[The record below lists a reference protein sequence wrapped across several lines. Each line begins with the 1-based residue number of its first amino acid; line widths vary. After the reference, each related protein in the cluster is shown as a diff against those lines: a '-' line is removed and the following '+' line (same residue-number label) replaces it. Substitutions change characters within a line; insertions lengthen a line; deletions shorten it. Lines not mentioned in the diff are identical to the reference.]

1 MLSMMERISRIIVS
15 YFWWFAVFLKFH
27 QFMKLP
33 GRFRG
38 RTKCLQISTTAQPWH
53 GGWWWSAVT
62 LHKRWLRGKH
72 RRVAG
77 RQAHFASHTRA
88 MIPLSISHVMHLLT
102 MHQLPLHANPHPA
115 LQPGRAQPLGTHHH
129 EFAALSVPAR
139 SSHVSAL
146 YVSVRPQIFS
156 SKPHMWIADYLKI
169 ANLSFEHFAM

>member
-1 MLSMMERISRIIVS
+1 MDLYHQCSLPLSLNFDNDTIYAHNHMLSMMERISRMVVS

-27 QFMKLP
+27 QFKKLP

-115 LQPGRAQPLGTHHH
+115 LGARNHLGRIIMNLQHFPCLRAPLT
-129 EFAALSVPAR
+129 
-139 SSHVSAL
+139 
-146 YVSVRPQIFS
+146 
-156 SKPHMWIADYLKI
+156 
-169 ANLSFEHFAM
+169 

>member
-1 MLSMMERISRIIVS
+1 MLSMMERISRMVVS
-15 YFWWFAVFLKFH
+15 YFWWFAVFLKSH
-27 QFMKLP
+27 QFKKLP

-38 RTKCLQISTTAQPWH
+38 RTQCLQISTTAQPWH

-129 EFAALSVPAR
+129 EFAALSVPALLSR
-139 SSHVSAL
+139 ECALRERASANLFEQASHVDCRL
-146 YVSVRPQIFS
+146 P
-156 SKPHMWIADYLKI
+156 
-169 ANLSFEHFAM
+169 